1 MENKVLCPK
10 CKTPLQREESIEP
23 VSNNERKVIVSKLM
37 DFKFYRVITSYCPSC
52 NMEIR
57 KKVPLSS
64 FEYAKISKQD

>member
-1 MENKVLCPK
+1 MENNVLCPK

-23 VSNNERKVIVSKLM
+23 VNKNERKVIVQKLM
-37 DFKFYRVITSYCPSC
+37 DFKYYRVITQYCPNC

-64 FEYAKISKQD
+64 FEYAKLKL